1 MNIAILGCG
10 NWGSVFGI
18 IQERNGHKIKIW
30 EFDKKRAIYVQKT
43 RDNRPFLDKYK
54 IPDSILVDWQLENV
68 VRDSEL
74 IVFAIPCQTLSSVL
88 KKLKKYN
95 ISNRI
100 FLNLIKGIEIK
111 SLRLPSTIIRNE
123 INVNDCFVLSGPS
136 IANEIIRGE
145 PTAVVLAGKDLK
157 KAMELQQNIAT
168 KNLRVYLS
176 QDVIGVEIGGAVKNV
191 LALACGI
198 SDGLGFGANAKG
210 ALICR
215 GIVEIQRLGIKMGAD
230 PKTFYGL
237 SGLGDLITT
246 SFSEESRNHKFG
258 KMLGQGK
265 SFGEVR
271 KNFIM
276 VAEGVST
283 AKAVKKLA
291 MKYQVDMP
299 ISQVVYDILYNK
311 KSPLQGLKNLME
323 RPLKN
328 ES

>member
-1 MNIAILGCG
+1 MNIGILGCG

-18 IQERNGHKIKIW
+18 IQERNGHRIKIW
-30 EFDKKRAIYVQKT
+30 EFDKKRAMYVQKT
-43 RDNRPFLDKYK
+43 RDNRPFLYKYK
-54 IPDSILVDWQLENV
+54 LPHSITVDWQLENV
-68 VRDSEL
+68 LKDCEL
-74 IVFAIPCQTLSSVL
+74 IVFAIPCQRLSSVL
-88 KKLKKYN
+88 TKLNQYK
-95 ISNRI
+95 ISDRI
-100 FLNLIKGIEIK
+100 FLSLIKGIEIK
-111 SLRLPSTIIRNE
+111 SLRLPSVIIKSTLK
-123 INVNDCFVLSGPS
+123 INDCFVLSGPS

-157 KAMELQQNIAT
+157 RAMELQKNITT
-168 KNLRVYLS
+168 KNLRIYLS
-176 QDVIGVEIGGAVKNV
+176 KDIIGVEIGGAVKNV

-198 SDGLGFGANAKG
+198 SDGLGFGDNAKG

-215 GIVEIQRLGIKMGAD
+215 GIVEIQRLGVKMGAD

-258 KMLGQGK
+258 IMLGQGK
-265 SFGEVR
+265 NFGEI
-271 KNFIM
+271 KKKFIM

-299 ISQVVYDILYNK
+299 ISRVVYDILYNK
-311 KSPLQGLKNLME
+311 KSPRQGLKNLME

-328 ES
+328 E

>member
-18 IQERNGHKIKIW
+18 IQERNGHRIKIW
-30 EFDKKRAIYVQKT
+30 EFDKKRAIHVQKT
-43 RDNRPFLDKYK
+43 RDNRPFLYKYK
-54 IPDSILVDWQLENV
+54 LPDSILVDWQLKNV
-68 VRDSEL
+68 LKDSEL

-100 FLNLIKGIEIK
+100 FLSLIKGIEIK

-123 INVNDCFVLSGPS
+123 LNVNDCFVLSGPS

-157 KAMELQQNIAT
+157 KAMELQKNIAT
-168 KNLRVYLS
+168 RNLRVYLS

-191 LALACGI
+191 LALACGM
-198 SDGLGFGANAKG
+198 SDGLGFGTNAKG
-210 ALICR
+210 TLICR
-215 GIVEIQRLGIKMGAD
+215 GIVEIQRLGIKMGAN

-271 KNFIM
+271 KKFIM
-276 VAEGVST
+276 VAEGIST
-283 AKAVKKLA
+283 AKAVNKLA
-291 MKYQVDMP
+291 TKYRVDMP
-299 ISQVVYDILYNK
+299 ISKVVYDILYNK
-311 KSPLQGLKNLME
+311 KSTAEGLKNLME

-328 ES
+328 E